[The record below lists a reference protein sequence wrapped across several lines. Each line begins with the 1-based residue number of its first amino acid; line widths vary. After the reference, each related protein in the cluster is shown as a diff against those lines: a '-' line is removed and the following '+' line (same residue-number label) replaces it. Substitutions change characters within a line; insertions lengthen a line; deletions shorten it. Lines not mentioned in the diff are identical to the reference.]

1 MPEIE
6 KEKLNAMLADV
17 PAEKRDAFL
26 ADFKKRGY
34 TIKGAGTPRS
44 FPVDKP
50 TSAFG
55 QPPAANERGLI
66 DEGPPMLAPAFAAAG
81 SLNEGLR
88 NAGQKLEDVKGP
100 AALAAYPAG
109 MATKAAGS
117 ILPENFGQG
126 ALMYAMGGPVGE
138 GVGAAAGKVWDKVG
152 APLVKAGGNM
162 LADVVGELAG
172 KDPESVKALY
182 NNPKAM
188 WQKAT
193 EIFGRKDQEKTIQAV
208 ESDFAAKGEQ
218 FRAIEDSLSGNFGTP
233 SYGKATQVITRPAFD
248 DVKFQMA
255 KEGFRLPG
263 EIAEGITPVK
273 IGKIADDAPEYKFLV
288 KQMVELK
295 NNPRLAFGD
304 AVRMKQNLDKAID
317 YGLEGANGLQPVSE
331 DASRLLRSMRKALNK
346 EVRTSL
352 DPERRVVW
360 DKVNAEY
367 GAAAQSRAE
376 LRKQVMGQN
385 ARLTEKKLHQL
396 LKEGRY
402 DDEVMD
408 RAKDLGAKA
417 SARLD
422 AVRDHIAARQFKS
435 WGHAPSASGF
445 LPTSPKAIGYGVS
458 AAGGASQAAQA
469 LARSVQ
475 NAPLVVHGLIAHALT
490 RDQKDAQP

>member
-6 KEKLNAMLADV
+6 REKVQAMLAEA
-17 PAEKRDAFL
+17 PADQHEAILQRMKD
-26 ADFKKRGY
+26 RGF
-34 TIKGAGTPRS
+34 TVKAAGTPRP
-44 FPVDKP
+44 FPVDAP
-50 TSAFG
+50 TSSFG
-55 QPPAANERGLI
+55 QPPASNEPGLI
-66 DEGPPMLAPAFAAAG
+66 DEGPPGMAPMFAAAESANNAIRG
-81 SLNEGLR
+81 
-88 NAGQKLEDVKGP
+88 AGQKLEDVNGP

-109 MATKAAGS
+109 MAVKAAGN
-117 ILPENFGQG
+117 IIPENFGQG

-152 APLVKAGGNM
+152 APLMKAGGNI

-172 KDPESVKALY
+172 KDPESVKVLY

-188 WQKAT
+188 WRKAT
-193 EIFGRKDQEKTIQAV
+193 EIFGRKDQEKTIQAL

-233 SYGKATQVITRPAFD
+233 SYGKATEVITRPAFD

-255 KEGFRLPG
+255 KEGFRLPSD
-263 EIAEGITPVK
+263 IAEGIKPVK
-273 IGKIADDAPEYKFLV
+273 IGKIAEDATEYKFLV

-295 NNPRLAFGD
+295 NNPRLEFGE

-317 YGLEGANGLQPVSE
+317 YGLDGANGIQPVSE

-346 EVRTSL
+346 EVRASL
-352 DPERRVVW
+352 DPKRRVVW

-367 GAAAQSRAE
+367 GLASQSRAE

-408 RAKDLGAKA
+408 RARDLGAKA
-417 SARLD
+417 AARLD
-422 AVRDHIAARQFKS
+422 DVRDHIAARQFKS

-458 AAGGASQAAQA
+458 AAGAASQTAQA
-469 LARSVQ
+469 LARTLHNS
-475 NAPLVVHGLIAHALT
+475 PLVAHGLIAHALT
-490 RDQKDAQP
+490 RDQKDQKP